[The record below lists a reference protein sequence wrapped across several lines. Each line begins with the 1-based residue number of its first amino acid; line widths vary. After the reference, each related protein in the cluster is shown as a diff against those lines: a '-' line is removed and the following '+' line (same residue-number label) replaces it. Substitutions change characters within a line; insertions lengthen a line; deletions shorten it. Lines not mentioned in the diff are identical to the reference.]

1 MSDKGGSDLD
11 VFDTVTKSPSP
22 RKQTM
27 LGMAVPAPPPPPGSS
42 PSQAARGSLP
52 PPPPPSLRTSTP
64 PSTTTDS
71 PGSGAEEDSERRSA
85 ITTTGSN
92 AAKLLE
98 GSDVEEVEP
107 LEETSSPA
115 ASTAPD
121 FDDRDDATEVFQMDS
136 LPQANLDSSP
146 ESSQP
151 RMATPPP
158 PPMDPAETANTR
170 ANLPP
175 SVGRITAP
183 PPPPPSAVSLP
194 PPSRTS
200 IPPRGSSVPPPPPSM
215 PTQRGLQPDEWDDD
229 DDQTTIYSRDTGHS
243 LLGHRPPSHGLLG
256 GTLGTAIPRPSG
268 VPDAP
273 PPPMSRP
280 TAPIPTQ
287 SSTPT
292 IQASRAR
299 AVTAESPAS
308 VPPSIAA
315 NRTPL
320 LLAAGVAVLLV
331 IALFFILRPSTGGLV
346 ITVAG
351 PGNKPLDVV
360 EVLVDGKV
368 VCTSSPCTIR
378 DLQAGTHMVQAR
390 ADGYQETAEMAIS
403 ITSEQDAVH
412 NIRLAKAGGTGV
424 RVTAQGDGLTLFIDG
439 REVGPLPQAVEDLS
453 PGKHRIRVVSD
464 HYATYERDVEVSA
477 GDMVDIGP
485 LALKVTKGIANIVA
499 GEGASGAKVI
509 LESDGDRRL
518 LPSLPAKVHI
528 DTSKPH
534 VITAT
539 RQGYQTF
546 EQTLSFEDGKAE
558 QTFEVQL
565 TEATNEPARPV
576 RARGPAPAPVDRPAA
591 SKPAVRGKA
600 TLNINSI
607 PASNIILNGR
617 PLGQTPK
624 VGVSVDSGRHT
635 VLFVKDGQRQS
646 KTVNV
651 EPGQT
656 ATVSHRF
663 K

>member
-1 MSDKGGSDLD
+1 
-11 VFDTVTKSPSP
+11 
-22 RKQTM
+22 
-27 LGMAVPAPPPPPGSS
+27 
-42 PSQAARGSLP
+42 
-52 PPPPPSLRTSTP
+52 
-64 PSTTTDS
+64 
-71 PGSGAEEDSERRSA
+71 
-85 ITTTGSN
+85 
-92 AAKLLE
+92 
-98 GSDVEEVEP
+98 
-107 LEETSSPA
+107 
-115 ASTAPD
+115 
-121 FDDRDDATEVFQMDS
+121 
-136 LPQANLDSSP
+136 
-146 ESSQP
+146 
-151 RMATPPP
+151 
-158 PPMDPAETANTR
+158 
-170 ANLPP
+170 
-175 SVGRITAP
+175 
-183 PPPPPSAVSLP
+183 
-194 PPSRTS
+194 
-200 IPPRGSSVPPPPPSM
+200 M
-215 PTQRGLQPDEWDDD
+215 PTQRGLQPEEWDDD

-243 LLGHRPPSHGLLG
+243 LLGQRPPSHGLLG
-256 GTLGTAIPRPSG
+256 GTLGTAVPRTTG

-292 IQASRAR
+292 IQATRAR
-299 AVTAESPAS
+299 AVSAESPAS

-331 IALFFILRPSTGGLV
+331 IALFFVLRPSTGGLV

-378 DLQAGTHMVQAR
+378 DLQAGTHLVQAR

-403 ITSEQDAVH
+403 ITSDQDAVH

-424 RVTAQGDGLTLFIDG
+424 RVTAQGEGLTLSIDG

-477 GDMVDIGP
+477 GDMVEIGP

-499 GEGASGAKVI
+499 GDGAEGARVT

-518 LPSLPAKVHI
+518 LPSLPARVHI

-534 VITAT
+534 VLSAT
-539 RQGYQTF
+539 KRGYEPF
-546 EQTLSFEDGKAE
+546 EQTLSFEDGQAE
-558 QTFEVQL
+558 RTFEVQL
-565 TEATNEPARPV
+565 EEQSDEPARST
-576 RARGPAPAPVDRPAA
+576 RARAPAPAAAPVDRRAAAKPAA
-591 SKPAVRGKA
+591 RGKA

-624 VGVSVDSGRHT
+624 VGVSVDSGRNT
-635 VLFVKDGQRQS
+635 VLFVRDGQRMS

-656 ATVSHRF
+656 TTVSHRF